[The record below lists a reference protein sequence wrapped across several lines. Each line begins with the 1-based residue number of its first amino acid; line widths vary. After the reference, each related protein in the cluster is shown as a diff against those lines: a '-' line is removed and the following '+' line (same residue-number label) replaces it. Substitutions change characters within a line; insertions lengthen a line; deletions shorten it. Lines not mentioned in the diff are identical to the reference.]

1 MRPGQE
7 TSPVSWQSHV
17 GSTQLV
23 DDADRLSFRELAVA
37 YSVSYKPECP
47 VNFNLVTAR
56 GARSCTFINDG
67 SSAMYTCPG
76 QHRRFPIVAFHPT
89 A

>member
-7 TSPVSWQSHV
+7 TSSVSWQSHV

-23 DDADRLSFRELAVA
+23 NDGDRLSMQELAVA
-37 YSVSYKPECP
+37 YGVSYKPECP
-47 VNFNLVTAR
+47 VNFNLVAAR
-56 GARSCTFINDG
+56 GARPCAFINDG
-67 SSAMYTCPG
+67 GSAMYACPG
-76 QHRRFPIVAFHPT
+76 QHRRFPIVTLYPA